1 MEKKTYKKRTKTKNK
16 QKKSLMKNNL
26 IRNVFVFLEKNKKVK
41 ESHITPAE
49 RTK

>member
-1 MEKKTYKKRTKTKNK
+1 MEKKTYKKKTKTKNK
-16 QKKSLMKNNL
+16 QKKRLMKNNL
-26 IRNVFVFLEKNKKVK
+26 IRNVIVFLEKNKKVK

>member
-1 MEKKTYKKRTKTKNK
+1 
-16 QKKSLMKNNL
+16 MKNNL